1 MARLARLAALLSLS
15 LFVGFAGCTSKSLKV
30 KSAKS
35 SSAQFASYASFAI
48 GKEDAAPKSYSTTP
62 MANDVR
68 QQVESLVVREMT
80 QKGYSQGAETADLVV
95 RVGSGVRVV
104 KDTAPAHGTPAALPG
119 GNELDVEHDEK
130 QGSIR
135 VDVYDAKTNAV
146 VYSGVVGTIEAAKEE
161 DPARLSDAIHRMFVD
176 FPAR

>member
-1 MARLARLAALLSLS
+1 MVRLVRLIGFLTLAFLLA
-15 LFVGFAGCTSKSLKV
+15 FAGCTTKSLKV
-30 KSAKS
+30 KSSKS
-35 SSAQFASYASFAI
+35 SSAQFSSYASFAI

-62 MANDVR
+62 MANEVR

-80 QKGYSQGAETADLVV
+80 QKGYAQSAETADLVV
-95 RVGSGVRVV
+95 RVGSGVRIV
-104 KDTAPAHGTPAALPG
+104 KDTTAAHGTPAAMPG
-119 GNELDVEHDEK
+119 GNELDVVHDET

-161 DPARLSDAIHRMFVD
+161 DPERMSDAIHRMFVD